1 MECQWQRRA
10 GTNHSTPRYL
20 HNAESVEMHHP
31 ELAAED
37 LTPLLNALRAI
48 DLDA

>member
-1 MECQWQRRA
+1 M
-10 GTNHSTPRYL
+10 P
-20 HNAESVEMHHP
+20 HP

-37 LTPLLNALRAI
+37 LTSLLNALRAI

>member
-1 MECQWQRRA
+1 
-10 GTNHSTPRYL
+10 
-20 HNAESVEMHHP
+20 MHHP

-37 LTPLLNALRAI
+37 LTSLLNALRAI

>member
-1 MECQWQRRA
+1 M
-10 GTNHSTPRYL
+10 P
-20 HNAESVEMHHP
+20 HP

-37 LTPLLNALRAI
+37 LTPLLNALRAV